1 MATSLFDRVAGI
13 VEEIGAEK
21 RAAYTEKRAGSKDMG
36 NSTHPTEK
44 ATDDDEQDPV
54 EGAHSKDNERIIRET
69 VPNNVVETPDA
80 TEGNAPKYE
89 DVSLSQ
95 GVETGPTGTGA
106 ETPPIDKPINDKKE
120 GDQGGTTH
128 PADANY
134 KMSSEQVAVF
144 TPRQILKTAA
154 ELGNDV
160 LADLANGIYG
170 EAPVTQKR
178 AGDANAA
185 ATAGQ
190 KTAAAAGQLT
200 NDLDVLAADIVGD
213 IVKSAYHQ
221 ADLVARSIQSNLR
234 NLSKHAGGED
244 GDPTGG
250 AGDGEAHGSEA
261 AGGGDGD
268 GDADDGGGD
277 AQGLMS
283 AMGGPGGDP
292 GAGGGA
298 PPPGGGGDGGMDPQ
312 MLQQLIQA
320 LQQDPQL
327 AAQLEQILAG
337 AGGGAGGPPPG
348 GDPSGGGMPPP
359 GGDPSGGG
367 MPPPG
372 GDPSGGAGGPPPG
385 GPMPPEMAAMGDKQ
399 AMQQLGMALVEANIN
414 PNDLAK
420 VNPWQGAKIASA
432 VRDFQRSGQFEFSEA
447 KKGSAERKVRDY
459 MKGYVRELY
468 SRSRR

>member
-13 VEEIGAEK
+13 VEEIGIEK

-95 GVETGPTGTGA
+95 GLESGPTGTGS

-134 KMSSEQVAVF
+134 KMSSEQVVTF
-144 TPRQILKTAA
+144 TPRQILKSAA

-170 EAPVTQKR
+170 AAPVQQKR
-178 AGDANAA
+178 AGDANAFA
-185 ATAGQ
+185 HAGQ
-190 KTAAAAGQLT
+190 KVAAAAGQLT
-200 NDLDVLAADIVGD
+200 NDIDVLAADIVGD

-221 ADLVARSIQSNLR
+221 ADLVAASIQSNLR
-234 NLSKHAGGED
+234 NLSKRAGGED

-268 GDADDGGGD
+268 GDADDAGGD

-298 PPPGGGGDGGMDPQ
+298 PPPGGGDPTGGMDPQ

-337 AGGGAGGPPPG
+337 AGGGG
-348 GDPSGGGMPPP
+348 GDMGGGMPPP
-359 GGDPSGGG
+359 GGDMGGGG
-367 MPPPG
+367 MPPP
-372 GDPSGGAGGPPPG
+372 DGGAGGPPPG
-385 GPMPPEMAAMGDKQ
+385 GDAGAPPAGPMPPEMAAMGDKQ
-399 AMQQLGMALVEANIN
+399 AMQQLGMALVEANIDPHALAAAN
-414 PNDLAK
+414 PRH
-420 VNPWQGAKIASA
+420 GAKIASA
-432 VRDFQRSGQFEFSEA
+432 VLDFQRSGQFEFTEA
-447 KKGSAERKVRDY
+447 KRGSAERKVRDY